1 MEYGAGGSQQSVVGQ
16 KMNHENTKSKK
27 HEMFRVIFRDFSY
40 SYRGAVYLNPFTLYL
55 ISIMYIL
62 SILSNLSLPDY

>member
-27 HEMFRVIFRDFSY
+27 HEMFNANFRGF
-40 SYRGAVYLNPFTLYL
+40 V
-55 ISIMYIL
+55 L
-62 SILSNLSLPDY
+62 S